1 MDISGTPLRAVR
13 AALFTALA
21 VTLSTASHVL
31 LSGVPLP
38 LPTVA
43 AVAAAV
49 FLIAYAL
56 AGRRERGF
64 GRIAALLIPLE
75 LAADTV
81 FTTGQHVCYGRA
93 GGPVAGPLR
102 SVGFDVLCGDGTGIH
117 AAVHTHDPHKVTVQ
131 LDAVHLSDGQL
142 LRADGGHR
150 KSGPEPSE
158 GPVFV
163 DASGRRSRLYRR
175 LGVPRTRRGDH
186 AGPGPGGEGD
196 GGAAD
201 VPGAAP
207 HVDGLPGPQPPV
219 PEQGEPRGGGR
230 VGGRHQVLLVDAG
243 RRRVEALCGDR
254 RVLGEGALPAAVTQA
269 VAPDPLSDREARGTG
284 PGRGDLA
291 HQVAA
296 DDERRGQR
304 CGVRARPYEGVH
316 GIGGDGRH
324 PHQYVRGPD
333 RRNGQ
338 FPVPDGVGGSDGV
351 DVRRPHPVRNRAVH
365 DLMLRTARW

>member
-117 AAVHTHDPHKVTVQ
+117 AGVTAPLTRVTGAETDRMASVLAQ
-131 LDAVHLSDGQL
+131 AAPGTAWLLLGAHVGIGLLAAAWLARGERALGQL
-142 LRADGGHR
+142 LGAVAATTFRPLLLAVAAVG
-150 KSGPEPSE
+150 
-158 GPVFV
+158 V
-163 DASGRRSRLYRR
+163 RRS
-175 LGVPRTRRGDH
+175 
-186 AGPGPGGEGD
+186 
-196 GGAAD
+196 
-201 VPGAAP
+201 
-207 HVDGLPGPQPPV
+207 
-219 PEQGEPRGGGR
+219 
-230 VGGRHQVLLVDAG
+230 
-243 RRRVEALCGDR
+243 
-254 RVLGEGALPAAVTQA
+254 PA
-269 VAPDPLSDREARGTG
+269 
-284 PGRGDLA
+284 
-291 HQVAA
+291 
-296 DDERRGQR
+296 
-304 CGVRARPYEGVH
+304 
-316 GIGGDGRH
+316 
-324 PHQYVRGPD
+324 
-333 RRNGQ
+333 
-338 FPVPDGVGGSDGV
+338 
-351 DVRRPHPVRNRAVH
+351 VRRPAPRAR
-365 DLMLRTARW
+365 RTRGARERILTHSLGRRGPPLLIALV